1 MKLPKDEFR
10 RSKEQHPLV
19 LFRQGIRSKQT
30 LEKYERTLKWLL
42 NHFLEDILEGNFEE
56 RVSYLVK
63 TAKEDPSLV
72 IDIFLNIS
80 RKLRERTELPK
91 EDKDYLNPN
100 SFDNYFKPVKKLF
113 DMNDVTIPWKK
124 IYSTFPEIDNMSDG
138 RGWTRQE
145 IQAMLNFA
153 KGAIDRAIILVT
165 ASSGMRIGG
174 FNLRWNDLVPVYKV
188 GEELK
193 TELDESDSKAKLV
206 CAAIRIYKGSNE
218 QYPAFITPEAYEAL
232 HEYKKEWTHQVGR
245 EPKLDE
251 PIFKKEGDLPRMASN
266 SGIKK
271 RVARMIEKAGLR
283 NDLKKGQRRHDVPIM
298 NGFRRFWNKAFKETP
313 SKDSPI
319 AAMIKKEYMMGHAGL
334 FKLDRNYFKTR
345 LLELAEE
352 YLNAVSALTISDE
365 NRLRLENVKLKKGT
379 DDIRDLKAEMR
390 DFQKTIVT
398 FVELS
403 HLGTLQDPV
412 KKAEA
417 IRKLKEKHH
426 VDANKPATV
435 TISMDREYLREFPV
449 LDEIAKEFD
458 KLS

>member
-10 RSKEQHPLV
+10 RSKEQHSLV

-113 DMNDVTIPWKK
+113 DMNDVSIPWKK
-124 IYSTFPEIDNMSDG
+124 IYSTFHEIDNISDG

-145 IQAMLNFA
+145 IQAMLKFA
-153 KGAIDRAIILVT
+153 RGSIDRAIVLVV
-165 ASSGMRIGG
+165 ASSGMRVGA

-193 TELDESDSKAKLV
+193 TELDELDSNAKLV

-232 HEYKKEWTHQVGR
+232 QEYKKEWTHQVGR
-245 EPKLDE
+245 EPKLEE

-271 RVARMIEKAGLR
+271 RIARMIEKAGLR
-283 NDLKKGQRRHDVPIM
+283 NKLKKGQRRHDVPIM
-298 NGFRRFWNKAFKETP
+298 NGFRRFWNKALEIDPKFVDALFNKGTTYHYNNYFEDAIKYYDKALEIDSDDVDILINKGACL
-313 SKDSPI
+313 SKL
-319 AAMIKKEYMMGHAGL
+319 GL
-334 FKLDRNYFKTR
+334 FDDAILCYDKA
-345 LLELAEE
+345 LEIDPINNLAIENKMNT
-352 YLNAVSALTISDE
+352 LNLIH
-365 NRLRLENVKLKKGT
+365 R
-379 DDIRDLKAEMR
+379 IR
-390 DFQKTIVT
+390 
-398 FVELS
+398 
-403 HLGTLQDPV
+403 
-412 KKAEA
+412 
-417 IRKLKEKHH
+417 
-426 VDANKPATV
+426 
-435 TISMDREYLREFPV
+435 
-449 LDEIAKEFD
+449 
-458 KLS
+458 